1 MFFKKKEEKNIV
13 DVNKDFV
20 RSLYS
25 STAVIE
31 FDLQGNVLDASDSF
45 LTCMG
50 YEKSEVIGKHHSVF
64 CSQELVSSDSY
75 SKFWDDL
82 RAGREKSGVFSRKD
96 KVGNEVFIEA
106 TYFPIFSQG
115 RVDRVAKIA
124 SDITEAHTASL
135 NNKDLLAA
143 LDKTFAVIAFTPS
156 GEVLD
161 ANQAFMDTLGYSKEQ
176 VVSKHHRMFC
186 FEDFYKDNPDFWKDL
201 QNGRAFS
208 GRFLRKSFVGEKV
221 WIQASY
227 NPILNERNEVYK
239 VVKFATDI
247 TSEVMREN
255 ESKDALSIA
264 CSTSVETEQV
274 ATDGKTSIYQA
285 QKQSSAVVEQVENSV
300 ALIDKLNELSASIE
314 NIVQVIGSIADQTN
328 LLALN
333 AAIEAARAGE
343 HGRGFAVV
351 ADEVRVLASKTTS
364 STNEI
369 SKVVSDNLTLTSQI
383 SASMHSIR
391 QSSIQTDEQL
401 LLVSSVID
409 EIQKGAENVAK
420 SMSSLT

>member
-1 MFFKKKEEKNIV
+1 MFFKKKEEINIV
-13 DVNKDFV
+13 DVNMDFV

-31 FDLQGNVLDASDSF
+31 FDLQGHVLEVSDSF
-45 LTCMG
+45 LSCMG
-50 YEKSEVIGKHHSVF
+50 YERTEVLGKHHSVF
-64 CSQELVSSDSY
+64 CSQELVSSQIY
-75 SKFWDDL
+75 SNFWDDL
-82 RAGREKSGVFSRKD
+82 RAGKEKSGAFSRRD
-96 KVGNEVFIEA
+96 RGGNEVFIEA
-106 TYFPIFSQG
+106 TYFPIISQG

-124 SDITEAHTASL
+124 SDITKAHTTSM
-135 NNKDLLAA
+135 NNQDLLTA
-143 LDKTFAVIAFTPS
+143 LDKTFAVIAFSPS

-161 ANQAFMDTLGYSKEQ
+161 ANKAFLDTLGYSREQ
-176 VVSKHHRMFC
+176 VILKHHQMFC
-186 FEDFYKDNPDFWKDL
+186 FDEFYKENPDFWKDL

-208 GRFLRKSFVGEKV
+208 GRFLRKSSTGEKV

-227 NPILNERNEVYK
+227 NPIFNEKNEMYK
-239 VVKFATDI
+239 VVKFATNI
-247 TSEVMREN
+247 TSEVMREQ

-274 ATDGKTSIYQA
+274 ATDGKNSIHQA
-285 QKQSSAVVEQVENSV
+285 QKQSSVVVEQVASSV
-300 ALIDKLNELSASIE
+300 ALIDTLNELSVSIE

-351 ADEVRVLASKTTS
+351 ADEVRVLASKTSS

-369 SKVVSDNLTLTSQI
+369 SKVVSDNLALNSQI
-383 SASMHSIR
+383 SASMQSIR
-391 QSSIQTDEQL
+391 QSSIETDEQL

-409 EIQKGAENVAK
+409 EIQRGAENVAK
-420 SMSSLT
+420 SMSNLT

>member
-1 MFFKKKEEKNIV
+1 MFFKKKEEINIV
-13 DVNKDFV
+13 DVNMDFV

-31 FDLQGNVLDASDSF
+31 FDLQGHILEVSDSF
-45 LTCMG
+45 RSCMG
-50 YEKSEVIGKHHSVF
+50 YERTEVLGKHHSMF
-64 CSQELVSSDSY
+64 CSRELVSSQIY
-75 SKFWDDL
+75 SNFWDDL
-82 RAGREKSGVFSRKD
+82 RAGKEKSGVFSRRD
-96 KVGNEVFIEA
+96 RGGNEVFIEA
-106 TYFPIFSQG
+106 TYFPIISQG

-124 SDITEAHTASL
+124 SDITKAHTTSM
-135 NNKDLLAA
+135 NNQDLLTA
-143 LDKTFAVIAFTPS
+143 LDKTFAVISFSPS

-161 ANQAFMDTLGYSKEQ
+161 ANKAFLDTLGYSREQ
-176 VVSKHHRMFC
+176 VILKRHQMFC
-186 FEDFYKDNPDFWKDL
+186 FDEFYKENPDFWKDL

-208 GRFLRKSFVGEKV
+208 GRFLRKSSTGEKV

-227 NPILNERNEVYK
+227 NPIFNEKNEMYK
-239 VVKFATDI
+239 VVKFATNI
-247 TSEVMREN
+247 TSEVMREQ

-274 ATDGKTSIYQA
+274 ATDGKNSIHQA
-285 QKQSSAVVEQVENSV
+285 QKQSSVVVEQVASSV
-300 ALIDKLNELSASIE
+300 ALIDTLNELSVSIE

-351 ADEVRVLASKTTS
+351 ADEVRVLASKTSS

-369 SKVVSDNLTLTSQI
+369 SKVVSDNLALTSQI
-383 SASMHSIR
+383 SASMQSIR
-391 QSSIQTDEQL
+391 QSSIETDEQL

-409 EIQKGAENVAK
+409 EIQRGAENVAK
-420 SMSSLT
+420 SMSNLT